1 MQLDSF
7 DNKLVVDQGYLPPGN
22 GGPPSGS
29 YGPPSDT
36 YGPPNGGN
44 GNGNKP
50 PPVYGPPEDAT
61 EPAKYSFE
69 WEVNDPESGNEYGQK
84 EERDGDNTVGS
95 YNVLLP
101 DGRKQIVE
109 YTVDKD
115 GYHPVIKYEGGKKV
129 YYQFFNQNSKSFQ
142 QKNHRSETKWQR
154 WWISIWQTQRQRK
167 RRLPLLSDTPLYIF
181 PHLRKEYRL
190 VSTTL

>member
-1 MQLDSF
+1 MF
-7 DNKLVVDQGYLPPGN
+7 KLFCLIFVIGCAFAEPPPSYLPPNQGYLPPGN

-115 GYHPVIKYEGGKKV
+115 GYHPVIKYEGEAKPNGNGGGYPSGKP
-129 YYQFFNQNSKSFQ
+129 NGNG
-142 QKNHRSETKWQR
+142 NGG
-154 WWISIWQTQRQRK
+154 
-167 RRLPLLSDTPLYIF
+167 
-181 PHLRKEYRL
+181 YRY
-190 VSTTL
+190 